1 MYTEF
6 IQGSVLIKPRVHEK
20 QTIIVMLSVLADGSK
35 LTLLLL

>member
-20 QTIIVMLSVLADGSK
+20 QTIIVMLSVLADGRK